1 MHACPVRPTVVKGYM
16 TVVIVL
22 MSISFTPA
30 SMSASSIDHTYPGR
44 EGVEGTRS
52 LRTLLRTLRLSVT
65 KIVCT
70 KRGRRS
76 NICMSLVSHSSPR

>member
-1 MHACPVRPTVVKGYM
+1 MHACPVRLTVVTGYM

-22 MSISFTPA
+22 MSISFTSA
-30 SMSASSIDHTYPGR
+30 SMSASSVDHKYPGR

-52 LRTLLRTLRLSVT
+52 LRTLLKTLQLSVT

-70 KRGRRS
+70 KTGCRS
-76 NICMSLVSHSSPR
+76 HICMSLVSHSSPR